1 MRVSS
6 VIDLLPYEACTFI
19 ISFICNVAGENA
31 APGFKIDAKYA
42 RFNTLVG
49 ADLNDVGLDDIE
61 TMRSTKEAFIG
72 GWLY

>member
-1 MRVSS
+1 M
-6 VIDLLPYEACTFI
+6 
-19 ISFICNVAGENA
+19 AGGNA

-49 ADLNDVGLDDIE
+49 ADLNDVELYDIE